1 MISLLQRRGWTIA
14 VTLLLLGSGLLVSQ
28 SHAQLPDKFTNLK
41 VLPKDISKGDLTTL
55 MRDFS
60 SAMGVRCGFCH
71 VRTDPSPRS
80 EVDWA
85 SDSKPEK
92 ETARVMMRMTRLIN
106 TEQIPKI
113 TTKDPD
119 RVEVKCATCHHGQER
134 PRLIEDVLT
143 QAYKGG
149 GLDSLKAK
157 YTALRKEYYGSATY
171 DFSPSM
177 LPGLAE
183 RLGGPDKPDLGL
195 QLAQFNIQLFP
206 ESGYAHLS
214 LGQALGTAGQ
224 TDAATQELKKAME
237 LDPELKEN
245 AQWILGHLQKK

>member
-1 MISLLQRRGWTIA
+1 M
-14 VTLLLLGSGLLVSQ
+14 LLLLGSALLVSQ
-28 SHAQLPDKFTNLK
+28 SRAQAPDKFTNLK
-41 VLPKDISKGDLTTL
+41 VLPKDVSKGDLTAL

-71 VRTDPSPRS
+71 TRTDPSPHS
-80 EVDWA
+80 EFDWA

-119 RVEVKCATCHHGQER
+119 RVEVKCVTCHHGQER
-134 PRLIEDVLT
+134 PWLIEDVLA

-171 DFSPSM
+171 DFSDSM

-183 RLGGPDKPDLGL
+183 CLGGPDKPDLGV
-195 QLAQFNIQLFP
+195 QLAQFNVQLFP
-206 ESGYAHLS
+206 ESGHAHLS
-214 LGQALGTAGQ
+214 LGRALGTAGQ
-224 TDAATQELKKAME
+224 TDAAAQELKKAVE

-245 AQWILGHLQKK
+245 AQWVLGRLQKK